1 MTRGRR
7 TKWLSGIGEVVLIG
21 GLVLANYGGGVT
33 PAVAHDYP
41 RHHPNPFREIM
52 GKLNEILTKLNN
64 GGGGGA
70 AGNYTIRWDT
80 HTPSVSRFTSLTEFD
95 GAAVRDN
102 DTGLVWEQSPAMMST
117 WTDARLQCFNKA
129 VPAVGGT
136 RGWRLPTVAELASL
150 IDQPQGKGTPIIIPS
165 VFTGVQ
171 LGNYWSATSIA
182 DGGSINKYSVSF
194 QDGDVGS
201 TPKSTT
207 SYVWCVRGSMSE
219 STY

>member
-7 TKWLSGIGEVVLIG
+7 TKWLSGIGGVVIIG
-21 GLVLANYGGGVT
+21 GLALSNYGGGAT

-41 RHHPNPFREIM
+41 RLHQNPFRIII

-64 GGGGGA
+64 GGGGGV
-70 AGNYTIRWDT
+70 AGNYTMRWDT

-117 WTDARLQCFNKA
+117 WTDARLQCFNKV

-150 IDQPQGKGTPIIIPS
+150 IDPS
-165 VFTGVQ
+165 VPAPFVPTVFTGVQ
-171 LGNYWSATSIA
+171 IGNYWSATSIA

-194 QDGDVGS
+194 HDGDVGS

-207 SYVWCVRGSMSE
+207 SYVWCVRGPMSE